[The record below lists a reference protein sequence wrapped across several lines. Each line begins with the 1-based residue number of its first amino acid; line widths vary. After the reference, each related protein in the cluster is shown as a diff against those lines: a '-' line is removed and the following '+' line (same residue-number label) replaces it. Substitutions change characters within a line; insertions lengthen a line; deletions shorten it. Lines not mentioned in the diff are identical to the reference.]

1 MMKIEPIV
9 VSLLLICANIE
20 GLRTFPMTMAASAP
34 KRGGRNEL
42 SKPKNDY
49 RSLSGIPTTGTY
61 TTPNGKSYTSAF
73 LGLQKM
79 ETEKQMKNG
88 NEEIILFNVV
98 PVPLREDLEAGI
110 LAAQGQ
116 KKNTWYIYIY
126 LYVCTCPCL
135 IHSRLYPVLTYIS
148 ICICRSKGTITDRDG
163 GFFDSLLT
171 SIYIHIFIYQLNPN
185 PNRYMYRSK
194 GTITDRDGGF
204 FDSLL
209 TLPYF
214 VHGPDHSNPHA
225 KKKVYDFIHKGE
237 SGILLVNITNA
248 RMPII
253 TSQQSQQS
261 QQ

>member
-1 MMKIEPIV
+1 MIKIETIV
-9 VSLLLICANIE
+9 GSLLLICANIE

-116 KKNTWYIYIY
+116 KKNTWYVYILIYMYVLVRVLYIVVYIMFCHIYVYIYI
-126 LYVCTCPCL
+126 
-135 IHSRLYPVLTYIS
+135 
-148 ICICRSKGTITDRDG
+148 
-163 GFFDSLLT
+163 
-171 SIYIHIFIYQLNPN
+171 
-185 PNRYMYRSK
+185 
-194 GTITDRDGGF
+194 
-204 FDSLL
+204 
-209 TLPYF
+209 
-214 VHGPDHSNPHA
+214 
-225 KKKVYDFIHKGE
+225 
-237 SGILLVNITNA
+237 
-248 RMPII
+248 
-253 TSQQSQQS
+253 
-261 QQ
+261 